1 MNRDEKA
8 FARVMFKHKAVTSD
22 GQAYED
28 LFIDIMTRGNLDF
41 VGVKP
46 QGRIGDRKN
55 DGYDRK
61 KGCYY
66 QVFAPEEPKLKSQDA
81 VKKLKTDFAGLM
93 KHWDTVTPV
102 KEFHFVFNDKFNG
115 TFPTIEADLAVIK
128 SKHKLVECASFL
140 AKHLE
145 DKLFMLADDQVVTVV
160 GFIPDTT
167 KFEAL
172 DYSILNEV
180 IAHVLKQKGSLEP
193 TQLLSAPDFSEKI
206 KFNGLGLPAGRLLNS
221 ASYQV
226 GILDKYFELN
236 SDFTKQELRDTVN
249 ELYKNALGK
258 DLGAHAEVSKS
269 DLVFLDILNSVAP
282 NHSHAVWNAALVVM
296 AYFFES
302 CDIFE
307 DPTSG
312 AST

>member
-1 MNRDEKA
+1 MNSDEKA
-8 FARVMFKHKAVTSD
+8 FARVMFKHKVVTSD

-28 LFIDIMTRGNLDF
+28 LFVDIMTRGNPDF

-55 DGYDRK
+55 DGYDRR
-61 KGCYY
+61 KGHYY
-66 QVFAPEEPKLKSQDA
+66 QVFAPENPKLKSQDA

-93 KHWDTVTPV
+93 KYWNSVSPV
-102 KEFHFVFNDKFNG
+102 NEFRFVFNDKYNG
-115 TFPTIEADLAVIK
+115 TFPTIEKDLAAIK
-128 SKHKLVECASFL
+128 TKHKLAECTSFL

-145 DKLFMLADDQVVTVV
+145 DRLFMLADDQIITVV
-160 GFIPDTT
+160 GFIPDTS
-167 KFEAL
+167 KFETL
-172 DYSILNEV
+172 DYSVLSEV
-180 IAHVLKQKGSLEP
+180 IGHVLKQKSTLTP

-206 KFNGLGLPAGRLLNS
+206 KFNGLGLPTSSLLNS

-236 SDFTKQELRDTVN
+236 SDFTKQTLRDSIN
-249 ELYKNALGK
+249 ELYKNALAK
-258 DLGAHAEVSKS
+258 DLGTHSGVSKS
-269 DLVFLDILNSVAP
+269 DLVFLDTLNSIAP
-282 NHSHAVWNAALVVM
+282 HHNHAVWNAALVVM

-307 DPTSG
+307 DPSSG